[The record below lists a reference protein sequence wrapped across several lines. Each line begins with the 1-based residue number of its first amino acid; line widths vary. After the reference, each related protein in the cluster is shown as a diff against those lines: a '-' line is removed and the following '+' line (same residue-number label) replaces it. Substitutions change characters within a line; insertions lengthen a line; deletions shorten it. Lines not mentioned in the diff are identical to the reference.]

1 MQMRDLVE
9 RSGDVFLCERCFV
22 VLGRDEVRG
31 Q

>member
-1 MQMRDLVE
+1 MQMTSWNVP
-9 RSGDVFLCERCFV
+9 VTFFLCERCFV